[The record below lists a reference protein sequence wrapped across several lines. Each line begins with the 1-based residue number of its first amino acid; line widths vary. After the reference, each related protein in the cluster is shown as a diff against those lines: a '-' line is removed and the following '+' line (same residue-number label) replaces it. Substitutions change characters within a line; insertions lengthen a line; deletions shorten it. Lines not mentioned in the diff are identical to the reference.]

1 MSPSLEV
8 LLSHYRQELAAL
20 MERAHPALAPACP
33 PGEELL
39 WAEAGEVAGWLSPEE
54 AMEIR
59 RVAVRTRFYERRAQ
73 SERIS

>member
-20 MERAHPALAPACP
+20 IERAHPAVAPACP

-73 SERIS
+73 VERIP

>member
-20 MERAHPALAPACP
+20 VERAHPALTPACP

-39 WAEAGEVAGWLSPEE
+39 WAEAGEAEGWLSPVE

-73 SERIS
+73 TGGIA

>member
-8 LLSHYRQELAAL
+8 LLSHYRHELAA
-20 MERAHPALAPACP
+20 MIGRAGQALAPACP

-39 WAEAGEVAGWLSPEE
+39 WAEIGETDGWLTPEA

-59 RVAVRTRFYERRAQ
+59 RLAVRARFYERRA
-73 SERIS
+73 RIDQIS

>member
-8 LLSHYRQELAAL
+8 LLSHYRHELAAL
-20 MERAHPALAPACP
+20 IGRAHPALAPACP

-39 WAEAGEVAGWLSPEE
+39 WAEAGEAEGWLPPEQ

-59 RVAVRTRFYERRAQ
+59 RVPVRPRFYERRAQ
-73 SERIS
+73 TGRSG

>member
-20 MERAHPALAPACP
+20 IERAHPALAPACP

-39 WAEAGEVAGWLSPEE
+39 WAEAGEGEGWLSPEA

-59 RVAVRTRFYERRAQ
+59 RVAVRARFYERRALGG
-73 SERIS
+73 